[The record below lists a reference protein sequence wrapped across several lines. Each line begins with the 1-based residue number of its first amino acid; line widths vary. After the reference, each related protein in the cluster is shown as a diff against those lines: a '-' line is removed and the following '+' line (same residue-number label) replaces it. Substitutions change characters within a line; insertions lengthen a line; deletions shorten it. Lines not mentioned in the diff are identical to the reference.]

1 MIAGFAVL
9 AATIQHTAQFTV
21 DLAFVVHALPLWFL
35 VFALFLP
42 RLAMVVAWFQ
52 GLLGPFHFDLTPP
65 HFQGLVPLLF
75 WLLLPRVLVLYLI
88 YQDQGIHFWFL
99 LHLLV
104 ALLVWAGGGH
114 RMTRRRRDN

>member
-9 AATIQHTAQFTV
+9 AAMMQHTAQFTV
-21 DLAFVVHALPLWFL
+21 DLAYVVHALPLWFL

-52 GLLGPFHFDLTPP
+52 GLLGPFHFNLTPP
-65 HFQGLVPLLF
+65 FQGLVPLLF

-88 YQDQGIHFWFL
+88 YQDQGVHFWFL

-114 RMTRRRRDN
+114 RMTRRRRRDN

>member
-1 MIAGFAVL
+1 
-9 AATIQHTAQFTV
+9 
-21 DLAFVVHALPLWFL
+21 
-35 VFALFLP
+35 
-42 RLAMVVAWFQ
+42 
-52 GLLGPFHFDLTPP
+52 
-65 HFQGLVPLLF
+65 LVPLLF